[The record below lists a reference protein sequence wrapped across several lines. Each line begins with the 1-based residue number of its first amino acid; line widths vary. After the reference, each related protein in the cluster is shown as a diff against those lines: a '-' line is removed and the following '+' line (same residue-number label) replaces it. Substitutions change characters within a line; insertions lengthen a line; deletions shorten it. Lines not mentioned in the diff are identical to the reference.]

1 MGPGALYSVFDAF
14 ARCAGRLCWFPARW
28 GDQAAY
34 GIPSG
39 MSADG
44 FDLKPSKAPRSAGE
58 RDAILKGNLGFGR
71 LFTENMV
78 TIRYENGAW
87 QRGELVPYGPLSL
100 DPAASVL
107 HYGQSIFEGF
117 KAYRQPD
124 GGIATFR
131 PEANGKRFAAS
142 ARRLAMPELP
152 VELFVGAAD
161 VLLKHEQAW
170 VPSGAGESMYLR
182 PLMIAT
188 EAALGVKPAK
198 EYVFLL
204 FGSPSGDYF
213 PQGVK
218 PISLWLC
225 TDYVRAAPGGTGEAK
240 CAGNYA
246 ASLVAQQKAIDEGC
260 VQVIWLDAVERKW
273 VEEMGGM
280 NLFFV
285 FKDGAGHKL
294 VTPKLTGTL
303 LAGVTRDSLLKLA
316 GDLGYGIEE
325 RMFSVQDW
333 EQGLNDGSLVE
344 VFACGTAAVITPVGE
359 VKSDTATWVING
371 GEFGPHAS
379 KLRESLLAIQYG
391 TSPDQHGWMHRVV

>member
-1 MGPGALYSVFDAF
+1 MWYLILMPTA
-14 ARCAGRLCWFPARW
+14 
-28 GDQAAY
+28 
-34 GIPSG
+34 
-39 MSADG
+39 G
-44 FDLKPSKAPRSAGE
+44 FDLKPSTTPKSADE
-58 RDAILKGNLGFGR
+58 RAAVLSGALGFGR

-78 TIRYENGAW
+78 TIRYAGGGW
-87 QRGELVPYGPLSL
+87 QRGELLPYGPISL

-152 VELFVGAAD
+152 VELFVAASD
-161 VLLKHEQAW
+161 VLIRHEQSW

-285 FKDGAGHKL
+285 YKAGAGHKL

-303 LAGVTRDSLLKLA
+303 LAGVTRDSLLRLA
-316 GDLGYGIEE
+316 SDLGYGTEE
-325 RMFSVQDW
+325 RMVSVQDW
-333 EQGLNDGSLVE
+333 EQGLKDGSLVE

-359 VKSDTATWVING
+359 VKSETATWSINR
-371 GEFGPHAS
+371 GEFGPHAR
-379 KLRESLLAIQYG
+379 KLRDSLLAIQYG
-391 TSPDQHGWMHRVV
+391 QAPDPHGWMHRVV

>member
-1 MGPGALYSVFDAF
+1 MSPAALYSVFVALRVMPD
-14 ARCAGRLCWFPARW
+14 RLCWFQAGW
-28 GDQAAY
+28 GEADRY
-34 GIPSG
+34 GIPSS

-44 FDLKPSKAPRSAGE
+44 FDSKPGKALKSAAE
-58 RDAILKGNLGFGR
+58 REAILKGSLGFGR
-71 LFTENMV
+71 LFTEHMV
-78 TIRYENGAW
+78 TIRYSGGAW
-87 QRGELVPYGPLSL
+87 QRGELVPYGPITL

-117 KAYRQPD
+117 KAYRQPG
-124 GGIATFR
+124 GGISTFR

-152 VELFVGAAD
+152 VELFVGASD
-161 VLLKHEQAW
+161 VLLKQEQAW

-198 EYVFLL
+198 EYTFLL

-285 FKDGAGHKL
+285 YKDGAGHKL

-316 GDLGYGIEE
+316 GDLGYATEE
-325 RMFSVQDW
+325 RMVSVEQW
-333 EQGLNDGSLVE
+333 EQGLKDGSLIE

-359 VKSDTATWVING
+359 VKSDTGTWSINN
-371 GEFGPHAS
+371 GEFGPHAR

-391 TSPDQHGWMHRVV
+391 TSPDTHGWMHRVL

>member
-1 MGPGALYSVFDAF
+1 
-14 ARCAGRLCWFPARW
+14 
-28 GDQAAY
+28 
-34 GIPSG
+34 
-39 MSADG
+39 
-44 FDLKPSKAPRSAGE
+44 
-58 RDAILKGNLGFGR
+58 
-71 LFTENMV
+71 MV
-78 TIRYENGAW
+78 TIRYRDGAW

-107 HYGQSIFEGF
+107 HYGQSVFEGF

-124 GGIATFR
+124 GGVATFR
-131 PEANGKRFAAS
+131 PEANARRFAAS

-161 VLLKHEQAW
+161 VLIQQERAW
-170 VPSGAGESMYLR
+170 VPGGAGESMYLR

-188 EAALGVKPAK
+188 EPALGVKPAK
-198 EYVFLL
+198 EYTFLL

-213 PQGVK
+213 PQGVR

-260 VQVIWLDAVERKW
+260 VQVVWLDAVERKW
-273 VEEMGGM
+273 IEEMGGM

-285 FKDGAGHKL
+285 FRDGEGHKL

-316 GDLGYGIEE
+316 PELGYPIEE
-325 RMFSVQDW
+325 RMISVDDW
-333 EQGLNDGSLVE
+333 KQGQKNGAIVE

-359 VKSDTATWVING
+359 VKFDGGSFRINE
-371 GEFGPHAS
+371 GEFGPVARR
-379 KLRESLLAIQYG
+379 LRESLLSIQ
-391 TSPDQHGWMHRVV
+391 

>member
-1 MGPGALYSVFDAF
+1 MAADA
-14 ARCAGRLCWFPARW
+14 
-28 GDQAAY
+28 
-34 GIPSG
+34 
-39 MSADG
+39 
-44 FDLKPSKAPRSAGE
+44 FDLKPGKALKTASE
-58 RDAILKGNLGFGR
+58 RDAILKGQLGFGR
-71 LFTENMV
+71 LFTEHMV
-78 TIRYENGAW
+78 TIRYEAGAW
-87 QRGELVPYGPLSL
+87 QRGQLVPYAPLPL

-117 KAYRQPD
+117 KAYRQPG
-124 GGIATFR
+124 GGIACFR
-131 PEANGKRFAAS
+131 PDANGKRFMAS

-161 VLLKHEQAW
+161 VLLQQERDW

-188 EAALGVKPAK
+188 EAALGVRPAK

-204 FGSPSGDYF
+204 FGSPSADYF

-246 ASLVAQQKAIDEGC
+246 ASLVAQQKAIEQGC

-273 VEEMGGM
+273 IEEMGGM

-285 FKDGAGHKL
+285 YKDGAGHKL

-316 GDLGYGIEE
+316 PDLGYRVEE
-325 RMFSVQDW
+325 RMISVEDW
-333 EQGLNDGSLVE
+333 ERGLADGSLVE

-359 VKSDTATWVING
+359 VKFDGGSWSING
-371 GEFGPHAS
+371 GEFGPVARR
-379 KLRESLLAIQYG
+379 LRESLLAIQYG
-391 TSPDQHGWMHRVV
+391 VNPDKYGWMHRVV

>member
-1 MGPGALYSVFDAF
+1 ML
-14 ARCAGRLCWFPARW
+14 
-28 GDQAAY
+28 
-34 GIPSG
+34 
-39 MSADG
+39 ADG
-44 FDLKPSKAPRSAGE
+44 FELKPSKASKSASE
-58 RDAILKGNLGFGR
+58 REALLKGNLGFGR
-71 LFTENMV
+71 LFTEHMV
-78 TIRYENGAW
+78 SIRYENGSW
-87 QRGELVPYGPLSL
+87 QKGELVPYGPITL

-107 HYGQSIFEGF
+107 HYGQAIFEGF

-124 GGIATFR
+124 GSIATFR
-131 PEANGKRFAAS
+131 PEANAKRFQQS

-152 VELFVGAAD
+152 VELFVGASD
-161 VLLKHEQAW
+161 VLLRHEDAW
-170 VPSGAGESMYLR
+170 VPSGAGQSMYMR

-273 VEEMGGM
+273 IEEMGGM

-285 FKDGAGHKL
+285 YKTASGHKL

-316 GDLGYGIEE
+316 TDLGYAVEE
-325 RMFSVQDW
+325 RMISVQDW
-333 EQGLNDGSLVE
+333 EQGQKDGSLIE

-359 VKSDTATWVING
+359 VKFDGGKWDING
-371 GEFGPHAS
+371 GEFGEHAR
-379 KLRESLLAIQYG
+379 KLREALLAIQYG
-391 TSPDQHGWMHRVV
+391 QSPDKHGWMHRVP